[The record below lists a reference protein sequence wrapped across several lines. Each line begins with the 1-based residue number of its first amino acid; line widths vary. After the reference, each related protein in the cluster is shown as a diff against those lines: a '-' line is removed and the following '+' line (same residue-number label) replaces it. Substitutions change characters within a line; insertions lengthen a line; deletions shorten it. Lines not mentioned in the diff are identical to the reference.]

1 MEPVTSYLG
10 WNLDFTEPKGEP
22 ALCAPDSI
30 SWTVYKNPISLAIG
44 GVAAVLLEF
53 ADARIRSGVWDHS
66 VYPTDPLGRSRR
78 TGLAAMVGIYGPESA
93 ARRVIKGVNH
103 MHARVSGKT
112 PTGEAYAATD
122 VELLDWVSATAAY
135 GFMMAYDRY
144 VTPLSYGEKCQFY
157 EESVPVVT
165 LYGVKSPI
173 RRPEDFEAMVR
184 ARLPRFEPH
193 QINRDFLEIIKS
205 GKAARG
211 VPKGL
216 YVAIANAAV
225 GLLPGD
231 VRHRLALG
239 GEFDLTLPQRLSLRM
254 AAKLANTVPA
264 KNSPAVGAAQR
275 LGLPH
280 NFAWKSPAAKAR
292 ILAERGQAPVSAE

>member
-1 MEPVTSYLG
+1 MEPVKSYLG

-66 VYPTDPLGRSRR
+66 VYPIDPLGRSRR

-93 ARRVIKGVNH
+93 ARRVIKGVNN
-103 MHARVSGKT
+103 MHARVSGET
-112 PTGEAYAATD
+112 PSGEAYAATD

-144 VTPLSYGEKCQFY
+144 VTPLSYADKCRFY

-165 LYGVKSPI
+165 LYGVMSPI

-184 ARLPRFEPH
+184 ALLPRFEPH

-225 GLLPGD
+225 GLLPGE
-231 VRHRLALG
+231 VRQRLELG
-239 GEFDLTLPQRLSLRM
+239 AEFDLTLPQRLSLRM

-264 KNSPAVGAAQR
+264 KNSPAVGAAR
-275 LGLPH
+275 RVGLPDK
-280 NFAWKSPAAKAR
+280 FAWKSPAAKAR
-292 ILAERGQAPVSAE
+292 ILTDRGRAPVSAE